1 MAGYKF
7 NTQKSVA
14 FLYTNSDHTKKGII
28 KIISFKILSKIKYLG
43 IDQVGKRFVQW
54 KLHNIAERN

>member
-1 MAGYKF
+1 MI
-7 NTQKSVA
+7 A

-28 KIISFKILSKIKYLG
+28 KIISFKTLSKIKYLG